1 MKTKVLIFT
10 ALILSVILFSVSC
23 AADEPADTSEDVSR
37 SVSQE
42 ESVNES
48 VSEPEESEPEESKP
62 EESKPEESK
71 PEESKP
77 EESEPEV
84 SVPEESKPEE
94 EPAKPMI
101 SEDFPET
108 PEVITVPKGYE
119 EIISLINNG
128 EYRKAFDLL
137 QEKENDIYAIQLL
150 ENFKE
155 FYVKQNFDYNDKVRN
170 DDGFTYVQYSLDKNG
185 TPVSMYRSSYS
196 NGGYSESVTSYIFN
210 KNGLFEG
217 GTRDD
222 LDYHYN
228 TNGTLVKITAK
239 RNGYSDTTVFTWY
252 GNGLLATEETTIH
265 TSNDKIRGIR
275 YAYDS
280 NGRMI
285 HREYYSS
292 DQGVYRIEKWKH
304 DSEGRII
311 EETVNSEVTTYTY
324 EENGKLIKA
333 ETRFYDGSVAIET
346 LTYDEKGNLLVDEK
360 KKGETQIFRYV
371 YEYDENGY
379 RTSFDYK
386 SIEHLENDYCRYEY
400 TYDENG
406 RVIKMTEKGYNDHS
420 GKVDGVVEYTYDENG
435 DLIKKT
441 HFCNVS
447 GSHSVRDYEG
457 YNVWY
462 HKYLKHC
469 DHDLL
474 LYIE

>member
-48 VSEPEESEPEESKP
+48 VSEPEESKP

-108 PEVITVPKGYE
+108 PEVITVPKEYE
-119 EIISLINNG
+119 EIISFINNG

-150 ENFKE
+150 ENFGE

-170 DDGFTYVQYSLDKNG
+170 DDGFAYVQYSLDKNG

-196 NGGYSESVTSYIFN
+196 NGGYSESVISYIFN

-217 GTRDD
+217 GMRDY

-228 TNGTLVKITAK
+228 TNGTLVKTTEE
-239 RNGYSDTTVFTWY
+239 RDGYSATTVFTWY

-265 TSNDKIRGIR
+265 SSDDKIQGIR

-285 HREYYSS
+285 HKEYYST

-311 EETVNSEVTTYTY
+311 ENSVGSTVTTYTY
-324 EENGKLIKA
+324 GENGKLIKA

-346 LTYDEKGNLLVDEK
+346 FTYDEKGNLLVDEK
-360 KKGETQIFRYV
+360 KKGETQLFRYV

-379 RTSFDYK
+379 KTSFDYK

-447 GSHSVRDYEG
+447 GSNSVRDYEG
-457 YNVWY
+457 YTVWY

-474 LYIE
+474 LYIQ